1 MRPSRIIS
9 LLLLV
14 VCAVYYGFY
23 ILTSEGFFGGGDSL
37 AHYRIAKFS
46 LEHPIWLL
54 NHWGKPFFTLMV
66 FPFAQFG
73 FKGIQIFNLVVGIV
87 TCLLAI
93 DICRKNNWGNGW
105 LAIPIILFT
114 PIYFQGFF
122 SGLTEAAFAMLTLL
136 AVWFRLKNRYVL
148 SLILLSFLPMVRTE
162 AVLFLAWFGLL
173 ELVERRIKTLPLL
186 LTGTLIYSLVG
197 WWAKGDILWLI
208 NEMPYSGGSSIYGSG
223 SLTHYFQL
231 MPEKIGWAAICVAVI
246 GIVFLGLGLAKRETN
261 SLWLA
266 ANILVPA
273 VIYLLFHSV
282 MWYVGKVS
290 AGLPRILAVLV
301 PFLAIVAVYAVH
313 QVGNLFNSKLV
324 PSGIAVVL
332 SLLVVWN
339 GYSSVRLPVDLGQE
353 EKVLQR
359 VADYI
364 NENDLNENKIHYFA
378 LYNEV
383 TLGLDPHYPEQCQQV
398 IHTRAEPHINVEANS
413 LVIYDMHFAPN
424 EGQMPLENLT
434 SSPYFELLEV
444 FEPETPFN
452 TIGDKP
458 YKVYLFFRKD
468 ITLP

>member
-1 MRPSRIIS
+1 
-9 LLLLV
+9 V
-14 VCAVYYGFY
+14 TCAIYYGFH

-46 LEHPIWLL
+46 LEHPMWLL
-54 NHWGKPFFTLMV
+54 DHWGKPFFTLMA
-66 FPFAQFG
+66 FPFAQLG
-73 FKGIQIFNLVVGIV
+73 FKGIQVFNLLVGII
-87 TCLLAI
+87 TCLIAV
-93 DICRKNNWGNGW
+93 DICKKNNWSNGW

-114 PIYFQGFF
+114 PIYFQEFF
-122 SGLTEAAFAMLTLL
+122 SGLTEAAFAMLVFMAIWL
-136 AVWFRLKNRYVL
+136 RLKNRYVL

-173 ELVERRIKTLPLL
+173 ELIEKRFKTLPLL

-208 NEMPYSGGSSIYGSG
+208 NEMPYSGGGSIYGNG
-223 SLTHYFQL
+223 SLMHYLQL
-231 MPEKIGWAAICVAVI
+231 MPEKIGWIVLCATAI
-246 GIVFLGLGLAKRETN
+246 GMVFLGFGLAKREN
-261 SLWLA
+261 DSQWLVA
-266 ANILVPA
+266 SILIPA
-273 VIYLLFHSV
+273 VIYLSFHSI
-282 MWYVGKVS
+282 MWYLGKVS

-301 PFLAIVAVYAVH
+301 PFLAIVVVYAVH
-313 QVGNLFNSKLV
+313 QLGNLFNSKLV
-324 PSGIAVVL
+324 STGISI
-332 SLLVVWN
+332 SLCLLIVWN
-339 GYSSVRLPVDLGQE
+339 GNSSVRLPVGLGQE

-364 NENDLNENKIHYFA
+364 YENELDKNKIHYFA

-383 TLGLDPHYPEQCQQV
+383 TLGLDPHYPENCQQV

-458 YKVYLFFRKD
+458 YKVYLFYRKD